1 MLWGKG
7 ISELQEFPFISKFR
21 IGFETQLIE
30 TTKCIPMVYDE
41 MNESLYSGARPTSK
55 RVCSQWEPASDITR
69 AWTPYRKEFLTINI
83 NIPRLSM
90 KQGMRTIWIET
101 RGEKDE
107 SL

>member
-1 MLWGKG
+1 MRT
-7 ISELQEFPFISKFR
+7 IS
-21 IGFETQLIE
+21 IE
-30 TTKCIPMVYDE
+30 TRGEKD
-41 MNESLYSGARPTSK
+41 ESLYSGARPMSK
-55 RVCSQWEPASDITR
+55 RACSQWEQASDITS

-90 KQGMRTIWIET
+90 KWGMRTIWIET